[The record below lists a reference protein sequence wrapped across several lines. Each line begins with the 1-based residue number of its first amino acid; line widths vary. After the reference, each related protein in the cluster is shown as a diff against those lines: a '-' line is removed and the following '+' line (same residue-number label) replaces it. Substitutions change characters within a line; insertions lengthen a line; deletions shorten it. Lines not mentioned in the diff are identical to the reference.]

1 VCDENKN
8 LSLCVV
14 YESSCLSI
22 FLSCFLFLLRISRKL
37 LTNFKG
43 NFDRSIYD
51 WFSFIYV
58 TNGSIS
64 WIMGE
69 QMLFL
74 RRKKSRIW
82 RIAFQ
87 TWLNHWRC
95 ILNKI
100 SFTDTLLLA
109 HLTVR
114 DMCAFDIFWCPLSI
128 CCV

>member
-1 VCDENKN
+1 VFDEKKN

-14 YESSCLSI
+14 NESSCLSI

-37 LTNFKG
+37 LKVLKEIWT
-43 NFDRSIYD
+43 DPSMT

-58 TNGSIS
+58 INGSIS
-64 WIMGE
+64 WILDEKM
-69 QMLFL
+69 FL
-74 RRKKSRIW
+74 SKKSRIW

-114 DMCAFDIFWCPLSI
+114 DMCAFDIFWRPLSI